1 MEKLIL
7 KPMQTPTRPNPD
19 GKMEHSNGVYVWVES
34 TLANLR
40 EFFASKEVFEHV
52 YGYIKDLDR
61 WHFDKMPFIE
71 GQ

>member
-1 MEKLIL
+1 VEKLIL
-7 KPMQTPTRPNPD
+7 KPMQTPTRPNHD

-40 EFFASKEVFEHV
+40 EVFASEEVFEHV

-61 WHFDKMPFIE
+61 WRFDKMPLIG